1 MVKRYKSIKIK
12 AHFVKCFF
20 LAAVNF
26 CVQGVKRLSVG
37 EIKAGL
43 LSERCKICLP
53 QGKNSVITGIL
64 RASLQGELWHP
75 FPGHGCQAGLGVR
88 RLALLAKDCAGVG

>member
-1 MVKRYKSIKIK
+1 MVKDYKSRKSK

-43 LSERCKICLP
+43 LSDRCKNCLP
-53 QGKNSVITGIL
+53 REKNSVITGFL
-64 RASLQGELWHP
+64 PVSLQGEL
-75 FPGHGCQAGLGVR
+75 
-88 RLALLAKDCAGVG
+88 